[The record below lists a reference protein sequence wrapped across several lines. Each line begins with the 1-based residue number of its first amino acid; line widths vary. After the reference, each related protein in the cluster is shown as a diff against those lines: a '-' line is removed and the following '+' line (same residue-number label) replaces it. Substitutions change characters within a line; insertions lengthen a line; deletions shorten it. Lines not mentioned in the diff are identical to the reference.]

1 MSSAPLA
8 AIITVLTLATVL
20 LTSGIA
26 KLRDTRATR
35 DAFDALRVP
44 RVVPKDAAAN
54 ALPWIEIVLAVLLL
68 ISPSAWLVP
77 VTLALALLMLAYAG
91 LVGRALNFDEPVTC
105 SCFGSLGR
113 HDVDRTT
120 LARNVLLVGLA
131 GAAVWFAAEGGSAPA
146 AFADLDSDGWWSLG
160 ATAASAAVAV
170 LVVGVPSGADRV
182 ADEEL
187 LDYDRRPIPY
197 GVLNLADG
205 RTATLAELAATQ
217 ARLLVVLNPAC
228 GPCIRIAER
237 LDGWAAELTPA
248 VGVVA
253 IYPTAESAS
262 VRWSTTP
269 SSRPG
274 SPSAMSAESSRSAPR
289 RRSSLGLTVSSR
301 AGRSPARAPSS
312 SSSSRSWTNSL
323 VSWVRRTIDEDSR
336 FPRLPESV
344 SRSEPV
350 PSRASA
356 P

>member
-1 MSSAPLA
+1 MTP
-8 AIITVLTLATVL
+8 
-20 LTSGIA
+20 G
-26 KLRDTRATR
+26 RTR
-35 DAFDALRVP
+35 DAFEALRVP

-54 ALPWIEIVLAVLLL
+54 ALPWVEIALALLLL
-68 ISPSAWLVP
+68 ISPSGWLVP
-77 VTLALALLMLAYAG
+77 VTLALALLMLAYAVAG
-91 LVGRALNFDEPVTC
+91 RPGTELRRAGDVLVLRPP
-105 SCFGSLGR
+105 GR
-113 HDVDRTT
+113 HDVNRTM

-131 GAAVWFAAEGGSAPA
+131 AAAVWFAAEGGSAPA

-170 LVVGVPSGADRV
+170 LVVGVPPGPDRV

-197 GVLNLADG
+197 GVLALADG

-262 VRWSTTP
+262 GAVEHDPELATWEPER
-269 SSRPG
+269 
-274 SPSAMSAESSRSAPR
+274 
-289 RRSSLGLTVSSR
+289 
-301 AGRSPARAPSS
+301 
-312 SSSSRSWTNSL
+312 N
-323 VSWVRRTIDEDSR
+323 VRRV
-336 FPRLPESV
+336 FSV
-344 SRSEPV
+344 GTPAAILLGADGFLAGGPV
-350 PSRASA
+350 AGERAVAGFVADVLAEVSA
-356 P
+356 QPFVGE

>member
-8 AIITVLTLATVL
+8 ALITVLTLATVL
-20 LTSGIA
+20 LISGIA

-44 RVVPKDAAAN
+44 SVVPKDAAAN

-68 ISPSAWLVP
+68 LSPSAWLVP

-197 GVLNLADG
+197 GVLALADG

-262 VRWSTTP
+262 GAVEHDPELATWEPER
-269 SSRPG
+269 
-274 SPSAMSAESSRSAPR
+274 
-289 RRSSLGLTVSSR
+289 
-301 AGRSPARAPSS
+301 
-312 SSSSRSWTNSL
+312 N
-323 VSWVRRTIDEDSR
+323 VRRV
-336 FPRLPESV
+336 FSV
-344 SRSEPV
+344 GTPAAILLGADGFLAGGPV
-350 PSRASA
+350 AGEGAVAGFVTDVLAEVSA
-356 P
+356 QPFVGE